1 MQPAFPCQSRLNFEQ
16 GKGLINCLH
25 QLLPN
30 LTSGQGHASLT
41 LAVCGGEAAVNEAVG
56 TLANFAF
63 L

>member
-1 MQPAFPCQSRLNFEQ
+1 M
-16 GKGLINCLH
+16 
-25 QLLPN
+25 PN